1 MDNVINILISM
12 IFYIFLIEQ
21 SNSDEFGTLK
31 LYLIQISKFS
41 FRNFFSSKII
51 FRNFF

>member
-31 LYLIQISKFS
+31 LYLIFFIKVRN
-41 FRNFFSSKII
+41 FRNFAVS
-51 FRNFF
+51 